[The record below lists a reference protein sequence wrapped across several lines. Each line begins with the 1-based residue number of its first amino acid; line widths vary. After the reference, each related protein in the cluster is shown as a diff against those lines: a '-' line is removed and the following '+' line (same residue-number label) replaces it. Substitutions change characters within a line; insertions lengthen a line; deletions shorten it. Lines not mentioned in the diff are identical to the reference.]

1 MPMLRKLW
9 AFYKRDFRIQLTHR
23 LGFSLGLART
33 FVSLLLFFF
42 IGKMF
47 GGIGSQSHL
56 TAYGGDYFRFVLL
69 GIAASGFMSTALG
82 SLNRTIS
89 FERGHGTLEAI
100 LLTPTPFPTVALA
113 RALWD
118 MTLVIVNVA
127 IYLVLGAV
135 VFRVD
140 LSQANWIAALPTVL
154 LTITTFLGLGM
165 ISAGVFLL
173 TRETS
178 LIDFVV
184 GGASRFLAGVY
195 FPIAVLPD
203 WLRQV
208 ADWLPL
214 THTVEAVRKSLIL
227 GAPLDAIGQE
237 LRMLLGF
244 SAVLF
249 PAGLLFLRWAFD
261 QARSRGS
268 LAFEN

>member
-9 AFYKRDFRIQLTHR
+9 AFYQRDFRIQLSHR
-23 LGFSLGLART
+23 IGFSLGIART
-33 FVSLLLFFF
+33 FMSLLLFFF

-47 GGIGSQSHL
+47 GGIGSQSYL

-118 MTLVIVNVA
+118 MSLVIVNVA
-127 IYLVLGAV
+127 IYLALGAV
-135 VFRVD
+135 VFGVD
-140 LSQANWIAALPTVL
+140 LSQANWMAALPTVL
-154 LTITTFLGLGM
+154 LTVTTFLGLGM
-165 ISAGVFLL
+165 ISAGFFLL

-178 LIDFVV
+178 LVDFVLE
-184 GGASRFLAGVY
+184 GASRFLAGVY

-268 LAFEN
+268 LAFED